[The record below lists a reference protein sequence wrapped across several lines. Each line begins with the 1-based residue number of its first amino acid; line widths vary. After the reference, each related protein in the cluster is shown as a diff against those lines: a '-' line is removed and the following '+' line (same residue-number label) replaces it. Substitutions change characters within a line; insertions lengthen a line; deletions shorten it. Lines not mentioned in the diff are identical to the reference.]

1 MSFSRLVRFV
11 PRSDANAVLVGEPVN
26 QELDIG
32 LALRKGEQDVKVRVF
47 DGTSALNPGALS
59 DRVESIERILSPLSQ
74 QEVGTIRCIGLN
86 VSFVHSIY
94 KFKEWPF

>member
-11 PRSDANAVLVGEPVN
+11 PRSDPSSILVGEPVD
-26 QELDIG
+26 QELDVG

-47 DGTSALNPGALS
+47 NGTSALNPGILL
-59 DRVESIERILSPLSQ
+59 DRVEIIERILSPLSQ

-86 VSFVHSIY
+86 VSIQERRSRA
-94 KFKEWPF
+94 